1 MIDAYC
7 RRFGLTDFGRVLAAL
22 CYFDDADDEPM
33 PTMLVPSDWEAIKH
47 AIRRQVRA
55 IA

>member
-1 MIDAYC
+1 
-7 RRFGLTDFGRVLAAL
+7 VLAAL

-33 PTMLVPSDWEAIKH
+33 PTMLVTSDWEAIKRG
-47 AIRRQVRA
+47 IRLQVRE